1 MAIER
6 RTKVTESC
14 KEAVRAALFT
24 PVGPYTSDDVKLI
37 DVLPEGEFTGKLDT
51 TYVAAGY
58 SFDDGGRQGEAGSDL
73 VRYIW
78 TLEYMVIGLSGVWG
92 KNVADTV
99 ANTFKIEDN
108 VPLLDIGGTRAPT
121 GETVVVTYSQAQRVV
136 VRAPRPW
143 ETNIWMTRVK
153 LEDYFYSSRP

>member
-1 MAIER
+1 MIER

-14 KEAVRAALFT
+14 KEAVRAALF
-24 PVGPYTSDDVKLI
+24 PPAGPYQAADVTI
-37 DVLPEGEFTGKLDT
+37 VDALPEDQFTGKLDL

-78 TLEYMVIGLSGVWG
+78 TIEYMILAVSGVWG

-99 ANTFKIEDN
+99 ANTFQIGEN
-108 VPLLDIGGTRAPT
+108 VPLLAIGTTRQPT
-121 GETVVVTYSQAQRVV
+121 GETAIVTYSQAQRVI
-136 VRAPRPW
+136 VRSPRPW
-143 ETNIWMTRVK
+143 EQNVWMTRVK
-153 LEDYFYSSRP
+153 LEDYFYSSSP

>member
-1 MAIER
+1 MIER

-14 KEAVRAALFT
+14 KELVRARLF
-24 PVGPYTSDDVKLI
+24 VASGGPYDPKDV
-37 DVLPEGEFTGKLDT
+37 VLQDALPGTDFEGKLDST
-51 TYVAAGY
+51 IVAAGY
-58 SFDDGGRQGEAGSDL
+58 SFDDGGRQGETGSDL

-78 TLEYMVIGLSGVWG
+78 TIEYMVVAVTGVWG

-99 ANTFKIEDN
+99 ASAFNIGDN
-108 VPLLDIGGTRAPT
+108 VPLLAIGETRDPT
-121 GETVVVTYSQAQRVV
+121 GETAIVTYSQAQRVV

-143 ETNIWMTRVK
+143 EQFVWMTRVK